1 MGKVRIDK
9 IEKTLFLF
17 GYTTE
22 EDFKFINTFKFSRWN
37 KLKNCWQIP
46 SYGNNEKRIQDYY
59 GERLQEIR
67 EFVVDSPVARTSKK
81 IVRVSPP
88 EAPPYVIPLIEKM
101 RQWMQYRRY
110 SESSISTYCDSVKTF
125 LAWIYPK
132 TAEQVVASDMSR
144 FVNEY
149 VIKNGLSYSFQ
160 NLVVNASKIFF
171 REVMFCDFDVDKFE
185 RPRREHKLPNVLSM
199 EEVRKILDVIKN
211 IKHRTMLSLI
221 YGCGLRRSELIN
233 LQIKDVDSKR
243 GFLIIKQ
250 SKGNKDR
257 MIPISE
263 EIVEMLREYYKL
275 YRPEVWL
282 FEGSIRGGQYT
293 ASSLEKVLKKA
304 IEDAGIKKPVTLHWL
319 RHSYATHLLESG
331 TDLRYIQSLLGHKSS
346 QTTEIYTH
354 VTDTSLRRIRSPFD
368 IMYGGK
374 K

>member
-22 EDFKFINTFKFSRWN
+22 DDFKFINTFKFSRWN

-67 EFVVDSPVARTSKK
+67 EFVVDSPAARTSKK
-81 IVRVSPP
+81 IVRLSPP
-88 EAPPYVIPLIEKM
+88 VAPPYVAPLIEKM

-132 TAEQVVASDMSR
+132 TAEQVVPSDMNR

-149 VIKNGLSYSFQ
+149 VIKNGFSYSFQ

-263 EIVEMLREYYKL
+263 ETVEMLREYYKL

-282 FEGSIRGGQYT
+282 FEGSTRGNQYT

-304 IEDAGIKKPVTLHWL
+304 IEDASIKKPVTLHWL

-331 TDLRYIQSLLGHKSS
+331 TDLRYIQTLLGHKSS

-354 VTDTSLRRIRSPFD
+354 VTDTSLRRIRSPLD
-368 IMYGGK
+368 MMYGGK